1 MSYRKFDLTVRELS
15 PILDDWYEPE
25 LRRLIDDFAGFAASR
40 VNRQLEYLRRLHSK
54 DPVCQI
60 ARANEHVGS
69 PKVADELPPIM
80 SASVSKQRVGNGRA
94 NFIPTDHRAF
104 GNSDRL
110 ATPGIVDMPGHSP
123 VVDALAVRAVPATPK
138 GRREYDQRPHRAQN
152 SLGLKR
158 ALSPGIFRL
167 FPSFEAVESKNQF
180 HVKKSR
186 SVAGALQKSSV
197 TELA

>member
-1 MSYRKFDLTVRELS
+1 VSYRKFDLTVRELS

-110 ATPGIVDMPGHSP
+110 ATPGIVDSVFG
-123 VVDALAVRAVPATPK
+123 DAKMTT
-138 GRREYDQRPHRAQN
+138 
-152 SLGLKR
+152 
-158 ALSPGIFRL
+158 ALLDRL
-167 FPSFEAVESKNQF
+167 THHGDIVETGNESAAN
-180 HVKKSR
+180 
-186 SVAGALQKSSV
+186 ANLCAMN
-197 TELA
+197 